1 MKAAI
6 STDAGSVSAHFGRCP
21 AFTIVDIENGKVL
34 HKEVIE
40 NPGHKPGFIPQFLHE
55 RGVDCIVAGGM
66 GGRATSL
73 FNEFGIRT
81 VVGISGSIDSVI
93 GMLSTG
99 ELKSGE
105 STCQPGAGKGYG
117 IEKDECDH
125 ENEET

>member
-1 MKAAI
+1 
-6 STDAGSVSAHFGRCP
+6 
-21 AFTIVDIENGKVL
+21 
-34 HKEVIE
+34 
-40 NPGHKPGFIPQFLHE
+40 
-55 RGVDCIVAGGM
+55 M

-93 GMLSTG
+93 GKLSTG

-105 STCQPGAGKGYG
+105 STCKPGAGKGYG

-125 ENEET
+125 ENEEG